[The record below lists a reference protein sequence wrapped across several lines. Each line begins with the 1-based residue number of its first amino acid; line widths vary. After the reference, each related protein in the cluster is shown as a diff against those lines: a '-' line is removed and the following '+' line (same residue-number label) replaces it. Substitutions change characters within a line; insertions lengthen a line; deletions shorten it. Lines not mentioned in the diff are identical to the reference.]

1 MDALQVT
8 IDLAYRI
15 SVQETKK
22 LIEENPDAYAT
33 AFMVLGLEDARKV
46 LDSVPEIQ
54 AYLIYADE
62 KGQNQTYASPGLQD
76 MMEH

>member
-1 MDALQVT
+1 
-8 IDLAYRI
+8 
-15 SVQETKK
+15 
-22 LIEENPDAYAT
+22 
-33 AFMVLGLEDARKV
+33 MVLGLEDARKV

-62 KGQNQTYASPGLQD
+62 KGQNQTYTTPGLQD